1 MIEYLRERRIL
12 LPAAVTLE
20 KVALATSARNPRR
33 EIDFLEFRF
42 LAAIG

>member
-1 MIEYLRERRIL
+1 MIEYLRERRIR

-33 EIDFLEFRF
+33 ELILLEIRF